1 MEDKRKQ
8 MLDALRAKALE
19 AKKRR
24 EVNSEP
30 MPVSPKLQQL
40 RERMKT
46 INPQAMPTQMKR
58 MSREELI
65 ERIKKPKKV
74 E

>member
-8 MLDALRAKALE
+8 MLDTLRAKALE

-24 EVNSEP
+24 EDNSEP
-30 MPVSPKLQQL
+30 IPVSPKLQQL

-65 ERIKKPKKV
+65 ERIKKLKKV

>member
-8 MLDALRAKALE
+8 MLDTLRAKALE

-24 EVNSEP
+24 EANSEP
-30 MPVSPKLQQL
+30 IPVSPKLQQL

-46 INPQAMPTQMKR
+46 INPQAIPTQMKR

-65 ERIKKPKKV
+65 ERIKKLKKV

>member
-8 MLDALRAKALE
+8 LIESLKAKALE

-24 EVNSEP
+24 EANGEP
-30 MPVSPKLQQL
+30 IPVSPKLQQL

-46 INPQAMPTQMKR
+46 INPQAIPTQMKR

-65 ERIKKPKKV
+65 ERIKKLKKV